1 MLLPVVWF
9 VASLFGPVTAVTVT
23 FLPSELLVET
33 HISTSG
39 VDSFTEVVGPMLN
52 SGTIA
57 HFVHVHGVYV
67 CISKFVYEFVS

>member
-1 MLLPVVWF
+1 MLLPVAWF
-9 VASLFGPVTAVTVT
+9 VVPFFGPVTAVTVT

-52 SGTIA
+52 SGTV
-57 HFVHVHGVYV
+57 FMNM
-67 CISKFVYEFVS
+67 SM